1 MRELGSETECTGHTY
16 RVTYLQI
23 AFRDWH
29 QLRHLGG
36 ERVHADDAFEPS
48 RVWVEQVREALEDFD
63 LLGADQRLVEAI
75 DISEP
80 SGRTRLQQSEEPT
93 RASALQGQT
102 QGTIIFLQRGGRGA
116 LMGRA
121 KKVA

>member
-1 MRELGSETECTGHTY
+1 MDVDVDVWYTY
-16 RVTYLQI
+16 RVRCLQT
-23 AFRDWH
+23 AFGEWH
-29 QLRHLGG
+29 QLCHLGG
-36 ERVHADDAFEPS
+36 KRIHADDALEPP
-48 RVWVEQVREALEDFD
+48 RVWIEMVREGLEDLDFIC
-63 LLGADQRLVEAI
+63 ANQRLAEDI

-116 LMGRA
+116 LMGCA

>member
-1 MRELGSETECTGHTY
+1 MRKA
-16 RVTYLQI
+16 RLQT
-23 AFRDWH
+23 AFREWH
-29 QLRHLGG
+29 QLCHLGG
-36 ERVHADDAFEPS
+36 KRIHADDALEPP
-48 RVWVEQVREALEDFD
+48 RVWVELVREGLEDLD

-116 LMGRA
+116 LMGCA